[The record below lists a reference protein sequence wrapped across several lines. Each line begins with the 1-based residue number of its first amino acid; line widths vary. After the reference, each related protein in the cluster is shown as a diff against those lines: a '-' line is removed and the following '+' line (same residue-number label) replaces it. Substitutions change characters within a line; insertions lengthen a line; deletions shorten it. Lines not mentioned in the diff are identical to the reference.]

1 MSEPPAPTPPRDD
14 DDGANTGDATVDAS
28 TSTSARARVTDDDD
42 GTARASE
49 WDAFVQRY
57 APSTPRGYALC
68 ALAAV
73 MLNPLFQSSSSDASS
88 STSSFVAGVVAGA
101 AATVAVQFGLV
112 VRAVRA
118 NASASERRETADAD
132 ARKEFD
138 AREASSETA
147 DATATTTGRD
157 AKTTTP
163 YSGWLVVGEPNV
175 KVKSAMASG
184 VKRFG
189 RLMPNGELRLSVERG
204 GEVVDV
210 VDLRGC
216 EVALTKYPG
225 LEQPTELRWHRST
238 PVVVRHPSRDVYGG
252 SSVVWLFAL
261 SSPAKEAWFVA
272 MMTCVERLNAEARAG
287 GSEDAARAL
296 DGMRLESEDF
306 AAFTR
311 ATKAYR
317 DESMRRDASAS
328 GSHAGMAGATIN
340 ALGSRLLFDMFRDE
354 RWQREQTEK
363 LVNKLN
369 NAPGTPKFVGAF
381 EITHIDFGSTV
392 PHVISA
398 RVPNF
403 TSSSAPWDGAAMPGR
418 GYSHALE
425 LDVEYVGRATMTVQT
440 RVDLSKYAQDIEIE
454 ANKASEAGERASA
467 DELMRHLSSFK
478 KVAARE
484 AAKVVASLSDVVS
497 ATPLRFTL
505 TLHKCQG
512 VLRLWI
518 PPPPG
523 DRLWWGLISKPD
535 VELEIIPELGDAAI
549 SHEGIAARVSQ
560 FLRKLFV
567 DEMHSQ
573 LLLPNC
579 VAEPWKELR
588 PFERATELTLA
599 EALVPL
605 GSTPVE
611 ADAEPTVSLPT
622 SPERTDAPTLARGT
636 ENVLPTTPPPP
647 VSTKRVDDV
656 DRRVSFDAPRS
667 QIMES
672 PVSSPPAGRDER
684 SPSASASASLP
695 SSPTSSILGFGTGFT
710 LPPRTAPPRQ
720 SAAPSGGAGFFERA
734 KQLERSIADDFR
746 DFTNAVKDRGIVG
759 GVTHVSKNIEKLAST
774 SARASSSD
782 VRDGENVDARRDE
795 I

>member
-1 MSEPPAPTPPRDD
+1 MSEPPAPTPPRAADD
-14 DDGANTGDATVDAS
+14 GGGANTVDATVDAS
-28 TSTSARARVTDDDD
+28 PSPSARAIVAADDDD
-42 GTARASE
+42 GTARATE

-73 MLNPLFQSSSSDASS
+73 MLNPMFQSSSSDASS

-118 NASASERRETADAD
+118 TASASERRETADAD
-132 ARKEFD
+132 ARKDFD
-138 AREASSETA
+138 AHGASSETE

-175 KVKSAMASG
+175 KVKSAMTSG

-252 SSVVWLFAL
+252 SRVVWLFAL

-287 GSEDAARAL
+287 ESADAVRAL
-296 DGMRLESEDF
+296 DGMRLESEAF
-306 AAFTR
+306 AAFTQ

-317 DESMRRDASAS
+317 DESMRRDAGAS

-381 EITHIDFGSTV
+381 EITHIDFGSNV

-425 LDVEYVGRATMTVQT
+425 LDVEYIGRATMTVQT

-523 DRLWWGLISKPD
+523 DRLWWGLIGKPD

-611 ADAEPTVSLPT
+611 AAAEPTVSLPT
-622 SPERTDAPTLARGT
+622 SPERTDASTLARGM

-647 VSTKRVDDV
+647 VSTKRVDEV
-656 DRRVSFDAPRS
+656 DRRVSFDAPKS

-672 PVSSPPAGRDER
+672 PVSSPPARRDEH

-734 KQLERSIADDFR
+734 KQLERSIADDFK

-759 GVTHVSKNIEKLAST
+759 GVTHVSKNIEKLASA
-774 SARASSSD
+774 SARASSD
-782 VRDGENVDARRDE
+782 VQDGENVDA
-795 I
+795 

>member
-1 MSEPPAPTPPRDD
+1 MSASPTPARDARDAAD
-14 DDGANTGDATVDAS
+14 DADANAPAVDAS
-28 TSTSARARVTDDDD
+28 TSPIARARDDDE
-42 GTARASE
+42 GNASE

-73 MLNPLFQSSSSDASS
+73 TLNPLFQSASS
-88 STSSFVAGVVAGA
+88 SSSSSSSSFVAGAVAGA
-101 AATVAVQFGLV
+101 AATMALQFGLV

-132 ARKEFD
+132 AREEFD
-138 AREASSETA
+138 AREAAREAVSE
-147 DATATTTGRD
+147 TATTTGRD
-157 AKTTTP
+157 AKTATTT
-163 YSGWLVVGEPNV
+163 YSGWLVVGEPDV
-175 KVKSAMASG
+175 KVKSAMTSG

-238 PVVVRHPSRDVYGG
+238 PVVVRHPSREVYGG

-287 GSEDAARAL
+287 ESEYAARAL
-296 DGMRLESEDF
+296 DGMRLDSEDF
-306 AAFTR
+306 AAFTQ

-317 DESMRRDASAS
+317 DESMRRDASAG

-369 NAPGTPKFVGAF
+369 NAPGTPKFVGVF
-381 EITHIDFGSTV
+381 DITHIDFGSTV

-440 RVDLSKYAQDIEIE
+440 RVDLSKYAQDIEVE

-467 DELMRHLSSFK
+467 DELVRHLSSLK

-505 TLHKCQG
+505 TLRKCRG
-512 VLRLWI
+512 VIRLWI

-523 DRLWWGLISKPD
+523 DRLWWGLIDKPD

-567 DEMHSQ
+567 DEMNSQ

-588 PFERATELTLA
+588 PFESVTELTLA
-599 EALVPL
+599 EALVPI
-605 GSTPVE
+605 GSTPAE
-611 ADAEPTVSLPT
+611 DADEPLVSLPT
-622 SPERTDAPTLARGT
+622 SPERADTPTFARDM
-636 ENVLPTTPPPP
+636 EDISPTPPPPP
-647 VSTKRVDDV
+647 VSTQRMEGLE
-656 DRRVSFDAPRS
+656 RRVSFDAPRS

-672 PVSSPPAGRDER
+672 PASSPPAARDER
-684 SPSASASASLP
+684 SPSASASLP
-695 SSPTSSILGFGTGFT
+695 SSPTSSILGFGTGFA
-710 LPPRTAPPRQ
+710 LPPRTEPPRQ
-720 SAAPSGGAGFFERA
+720 SASSSGGGASFFARA
-734 KQLERSIADDFR
+734 KQLERSIADDFK

-759 GVTHVSKNIEKLAST
+759 GVTHVSKNIEKLAS
-774 SARASSSD
+774 ASSREFSEG
-782 VRDGENVDARRDE
+782 RGGGEHVE
-795 I
+795 